1 MMIRTTLLTLSA
13 LLVLALPAQ
22 AADDG
27 IATPTLRANVTVTS
41 DVVRVGDLIDN
52 AGSAALVPVYR
63 SPDLGTTGALPVA
76 QVLNVL
82 RAKQVIGVM
91 TGDIKE
97 VQVTRLAR
105 TLANKDLEDAVA
117 SAIERRFGL
126 GEAANIAVT
135 FDRGI
140 SDMRLDASNTGA
152 LQPVATRYDARGGRF
167 DVTFEINNDSTAAP
181 TKLRLTGTAIE
192 TVEVAVLTRD
202 IDRTDVLKSSDVAQ
216 ERRPK
221 AEVTGEAA
229 LRERA
234 VGMQLRRPMRAGTP
248 IRVAD
253 IVKPEFVSRDQ
264 SVTVIYQVPG
274 IYLTTRGKAIDSG
287 AEGDT
292 VSVLNLQTKRT
303 LTGTVTARGQVT
315 VQGASQSAPMP
326 AAVEQTSSLKRDEAP
341 APVDT
346 DAIVR
351 NLVQA
356 PASATQASQ
365 SQAQV
370 AQAQI
375 PQARVSQ
382 AQAK

>member
-1 MMIRTTLLTLSA
+1 MMIRTTLLTMSA
-13 LLVLALPAQ
+13 LLVLALPAR

-27 IATPTLRANVTVTS
+27 IAAPTLRASVTVTS
-41 DVVRVGDLIDN
+41 DVVRIGDLIDN
-52 AGSAALVPVYR
+52 AGSAAQIPVYR

-91 TGDIKE
+91 TGDIRE
-97 VQVTRLAR
+97 VQVTRPAR
-105 TLANKDLEDAVA
+105 TLANKDLENAVA
-117 SAIERRFGL
+117 SALDHRFGL
-126 GEAANIAVT
+126 GDAAAITVT

-140 SDMRLDASNTGA
+140 SDMRLEASNTGA
-152 LQPVATRYDARGGRF
+152 LQPVSTRYDARGGRF
-167 DVTFEINNDSTAAP
+167 DITFEINNDSNPAP

-202 IDRTDVLKSSDVAQ
+202 VERTETLKSSDVAL
-216 ERRPK
+216 ERRPRT
-221 AEVTGEAA
+221 EVTGEPA

-234 VGMQLRRPMRAGTP
+234 IGMQLRRPMRAGTP

-253 IVKPEFVSRDQ
+253 IAKPEFVSRDQ

-274 IYLTTRGKAIDSG
+274 IYLTTRGKAIESG

-303 LTGTVTARGQVT
+303 LTGIVTGRGQVT
-315 VQGASQSAPMP
+315 VQGASQSTPMAP
-326 AAVEQTSSLKRDEAP
+326 AVEQTSSLKRDEAP

-346 DAIVR
+346 AALLR
-351 NLVQA
+351 NLVQTPNS
-356 PASATQASQ
+356 PAQIAE
-365 SQAQV
+365 
-370 AQAQI
+370 AQI
-375 PQARVSQ
+375 PQARASQ

>member
-1 MMIRTTLLTLSA
+1 MMIRTTLLTMSA
-13 LLVLALPAQ
+13 LLVLALPAR

-27 IATPTLRANVTVTS
+27 IAAPTLRASVTVTS
-41 DVVRVGDLIDN
+41 DVVRVGDLVDN
-52 AGSAALVPVYR
+52 AGSAAQIPVYR

-91 TGDIKE
+91 TGDIRE
-97 VQVTRLAR
+97 VQVSRLAR
-105 TLANKDLEDAVA
+105 TLANKDLENAVA
-117 SAIERRFGL
+117 SALDHRFGL
-126 GEAANIAVT
+126 GDAANITVT

-140 SDMRLDASNTGA
+140 SDMRLEASNTGA

-167 DVTFEINNDSTAAP
+167 DISFEINNDNNPAP
-181 TKLRLTGTAIE
+181 TRLRLTGTAIE
-192 TVEVAVLTRD
+192 TIEVAVLTRD
-202 IDRTDVLKSSDVAQ
+202 IDRTETLKSSDVAQ

-234 VGMQLRRPMRAGTP
+234 IGMQLRRPMRAGTP

-253 IVKPEFVSRDQ
+253 IAKPEFVSRDQ

-274 IYLTTRGKAIDSG
+274 IYLTTRGKAIEAG

-303 LTGTVTARGQVT
+303 LTGVVTGRGQVT
-315 VQGASQSAPMP
+315 VQGASQAVPMAP
-326 AAVEQTSSLKRDEAP
+326 AVEQTSSLKRDEAP

-346 DAIVR
+346 AALLR
-351 NLVQA
+351 NLVQTPNS
-356 PASATQASQ
+356 PAQIAE
-365 SQAQV
+365 
-370 AQAQI
+370 AQI
-375 PQARVSQ
+375 PQARASQ